1 MKTYKDG
8 KLKLSKSEK
17 RIGNF
22 VIKKEEIHMK
32 VFDINQI
39 FTHRALRTTAVGK
52 FLEQCYD
59 GLADEKTSRG
69 LSNYIAV
76 LFSVFSTVPDLEFLE
91 TVYKA
96 SEDCMK
102 RHPEI
107 YGVPTGDVSDKEQ
120 EEIVEDEKSLLQF
133 EDEVKA
139 AVEE

>member
-1 MKTYKDG
+1 MKTNKDG
-8 KLKLSKSEK
+8 KLKLSKNEK

-22 VIKKEEIHMK
+22 VIKKEEFHMK

-39 FTHRALRTTAVGK
+39 FTHRALRTTAIGK

-96 SEDCMK
+96 SEGCMK
-102 RHPEI
+102 RHPEV
-107 YGVPTGDVSDKEQ
+107 YGVPSAEVSEKGQ
-120 EEIVEDEKSLLQF
+120 EEIIEDEKALHEF
-133 EDEVKA
+133 EEEVK
-139 AVEE
+139 VIPEE